1 MDIRLISILIIIY
14 YKEIYVPCVLCIQ
27 QLISNNHSAL
37 FLKDMIRRNCV
48 QSSFKTNVI
57 VVVEEEV
64 VVDGEEM
71 VVQFSFIFT
80 SVVRKKES

>member
-57 VVVEEEV
+57 IAVEV
-64 VVDGEEM
+64 LVVDGEEM

>member
-48 QSSFKTNVI
+48 
-57 VVVEEEV
+57 
-64 VVDGEEM
+64 
-71 VVQFSFIFT
+71 
-80 SVVRKKES
+80 